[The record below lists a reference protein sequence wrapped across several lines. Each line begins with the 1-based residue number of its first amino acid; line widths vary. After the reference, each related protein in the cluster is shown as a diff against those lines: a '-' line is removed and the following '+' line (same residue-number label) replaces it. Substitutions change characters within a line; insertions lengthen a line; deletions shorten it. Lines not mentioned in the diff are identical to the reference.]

1 MNWFETMILH
11 VIYILFPLLV
21 YLFYLTYSKNTNK
34 KINNLFL
41 DLTLLSSEYLCLKY
55 TNNYFFKTTILIV
68 NIPIIISYTRK
79 RGITAL
85 IISALAIVY
94 YMNMFGGYL
103 YIFIIEYLIYFV
115 LYLYFMCKKNLKNYY
130 LFVSQMLMIKTLF
143 FLIVIFLK
151 TNNNY
156 EFFISFKLLF
166 ILLIMF
172 YVLTYFIVMLF
183 NEFEE
188 ILRYHLSY
196 KELEQDKQIRG
207 SLFRITHEIKN
218 PIAVCKGYL
227 DMYDENNI
235 DKYKKYI
242 PIMKKEID
250 HTLVL
255 LQDFLCMNN
264 IIIEKEEIDINMLID
279 DVSSN
284 LKGLMKKKGI
294 ECIVDLVDDD
304 IYINGDYNRLTQVI
318 INLIK
323 NSIEATSIDGTI
335 SIITT
340 VDNNN
345 FKLVINDNGEG
356 MNSDVLAHIREPF
369 YTTKVNGTG
378 LGVSL
383 SYEIVEAH
391 NGKLIYDSILG
402 KGTTVTMLLPLSKM
416 A

>member
-21 YLFYLTYSKNTNK
+21 YLFYLTYSKNANK
-34 KINNLFL
+34 KINKLFL
-41 DLTLLSSEYLCLKY
+41 DLTLLSSAYLCLKY

-85 IISALAIVY
+85 IISALVIVY

-103 YIFIIEYLIYFV
+103 YIFIIEYLIYVV

-264 IIIEKEEIDINMLID
+264 IIIEKDEIDINMLID

-391 NGKLIYDSILG
+391 DGKLIYDSILG

>member
-94 YMNMFGGYL
+94 YMNIFGGYL

-391 NGKLIYDSILG
+391 DGKLIYDSILG

>member
-21 YLFYLTYSKNTNK
+21 YLFYLTYSKNANK

-41 DLTLLSSEYLCLKY
+41 DLTLLSSAYLCLKY

-85 IISALAIVY
+85 IISALVIVY

-103 YIFIIEYLIYFV
+103 YMFIIEYLIYFV

-264 IIIEKEEIDINMLID
+264 IIIEKDEIDINMLID

-391 NGKLIYDSILG
+391 DGKLIYNSILG

>member
-11 VIYILFPLLV
+11 VIYILFPLLL
-21 YLFYLTYSKNTNK
+21 YLFYLTYSKNANK

-55 TNNYFFKTTILIV
+55 TNNYFFKTTLLIV

-94 YMNMFGGYL
+94 YMNIFGGYL

-391 NGKLIYDSILG
+391 DGKLIYDSILG
-402 KGTTVTMLLPLSKM
+402 KGTTVTMLLPLNKM

>member
-11 VIYILFPLLV
+11 MIYILFPLLV

-391 NGKLIYDSILG
+391 DGKLIYDSILG

>member
-94 YMNMFGGYL
+94 YMNIFGGYL

-115 LYLYFMCKKNLKNYY
+115 LYLYFMCKKNLKNCY

-391 NGKLIYDSILG
+391 DGKLIYDSILG

>member
-11 VIYILFPLLV
+11 MIYILFPLLV

-41 DLTLLSSEYLCLKY
+41 DLTLLSSAYLCLKY

-85 IISALAIVY
+85 IISALVIVY

-391 NGKLIYDSILG
+391 DGKLIYDSILG

>member
-11 VIYILFPLLV
+11 MIYILFPLLV

-85 IISALAIVY
+85 IISALVIVY

-391 NGKLIYDSILG
+391 DGKLIYDSILG

>member
-11 VIYILFPLLV
+11 MIYILFPLLV

-94 YMNMFGGYL
+94 YMNIFGGYL

-391 NGKLIYDSILG
+391 DGKLIYDSILG